1 MYTKR
6 NDVVVQYGGDNG
18 VFALLGS
25 QMGRFMLI
33 VEKDETFCQE
43 LPLILQGK
51 TDKLNN
57 RTAVEETTED
67 D

>member
-1 MYTKR
+1 M
-6 NDVVVQYGGDNG
+6 VVQYGGDNG

-25 QMGRFMLI
+25 QMGQFMLI

-51 TDKLNN
+51 ADKLNK
-57 RTAVEETTED
+57 RKIMEETPEED
-67 D
+67 

>member
-1 MYTKR
+1 M
-6 NDVVVQYGGDNG
+6 VQYRGDNG

-25 QMGRFMLI
+25 QMGQFMLI

-51 TDKLNN
+51 AKKLNN
-57 RTAVEETTED
+57 RKAMEETTKD